1 MHGAQAKPAQHVA
14 DFILLSSAERGFH
27 AKGGAAIA
35 REPDADAARD
45 LPDRLRAMTRI
56 IMVALDGMRP
66 DMVDAATTPNLFALA
81 AEGIRFAN
89 ARSVF
94 PSETRVAT
102 PSLITG
108 CRPGGHGMVAN
119 TLFDASVAPDRL
131 LRTKLVADVL
141 AMAAGAESPLQR
153 SSLAERLSPFGL
165 RFALVSAGTAG
176 AARLLHPAA
185 ERLDAFRWNVED
197 TDGATAEEVRDA
209 LGATPEAAVPNI
221 PRVDFAGRVLIDHV
235 LPRHRPDVALLWL
248 SEPDVSFHWGGLR
261 APHTQQALRAA
272 DAVLGR
278 LRTWRDAQPDA
289 AGIGIIVLSDHGHVT
304 GRGKRCLRTEL
315 QQAGFRAGTGMA
327 PDIDVVVA
335 PAAAP
340 GIWLRDRSLAPQIAD
355 FLATQ
360 SWAGPLLAR
369 DPSIL
374 PAGRAMPL
382 SLLGSGHA
390 RSADLVATF
399 AGSEEA
405 DEWGLPGH
413 APFDAP
419 DVPEGGG
426 MHGGLHRAELATVL
440 VMQGGPFRGGAV
452 AQEAAD
458 LTDIVPTVMHGLG
471 LPVDGMEGRPLLA
484 AFDASADTPPARE
497 AIDLPGGFVLEAI
510 RGPTGRLYPTGM
522 RRAG

>member
-1 MHGAQAKPAQHVA
+1 
-14 DFILLSSAERGFH
+14 
-27 AKGGAAIA
+27 
-35 REPDADAARD
+35 
-45 LPDRLRAMTRI
+45 MTRVV
-56 IMVALDGMRP
+56 MVALDGLRP
-66 DMVDAATTPNLFALA
+66 DMVDAAATPYLFALA
-81 AEGIRFAN
+81 NEGTRFAN

-119 TLFDASVAPDRL
+119 TVFDASVAPDRL
-131 LRTKLVADVL
+131 LRTKLVEDVL
-141 AMAAGAESPLQR
+141 ALANGAESPLQR
-153 SSLAERLSPFGL
+153 PSLAERLAPAGKT
-165 RFALVSAGTAG
+165 FALVSAGTAG

-185 ERLDAFRWNVED
+185 ERLASFRWNVED
-197 TDGATAEEVRDA
+197 TEGATATEVREA

-221 PRVDFAGRVLIDHV
+221 PRVDFAGRVLLDHV
-235 LPRHRPDVALLWL
+235 LPKHRPDVALLWL
-248 SEPDVSFHWGGLR
+248 SEPDISFHWGGLR
-261 APHTQQALRAA
+261 AEHTQRALRAA

-278 LRTWRDAQPDA
+278 IRAWRDAQPDA
-289 AGIGIIVLSDHGHVT
+289 AEIAIVVLSDHGHVT

-315 QQAGFRAGTGMA
+315 QRAGFRAGTGMA
-327 PDIDVVVA
+327 PDVDVVVA

-340 GIWLRDRSLAPQIAD
+340 GLWFRDRALAPQIAD

-360 SWAGPLLAR
+360 DWAGPLLAR
-369 DPSIL
+369 DPAIL
-374 PAGRAMPL
+374 ADGRALPL

-399 AGSEEA
+399 AGHEEP

-440 VMQGGPFRGGAV
+440 VMQGGPVRRGAV
-452 AQEAAD
+452 AEEPAD
-458 LTDIVPTVMHGLG
+458 LTDIVPTVLHMLG
-471 LPVDGMEGRPLLA
+471 LAPEGMEGRPLRA
-484 AFDASADTPPARE
+484 ALDATADAPPARE
-497 AIDLPGGFVLEAI
+497 TIELPGGFMLEAM
-510 RGPTGRLYPTGM
+510 RAPSGRLYPTAL
-522 RRAG
+522 RKVR

>member
-1 MHGAQAKPAQHVA
+1 
-14 DFILLSSAERGFH
+14 
-27 AKGGAAIA
+27 
-35 REPDADAARD
+35 
-45 LPDRLRAMTRI
+45 MTRV
-56 IMVALDGMRP
+56 IMVAMDGLRP
-66 DMVDAATTPNLFALA
+66 DMLDAQGTPHLAALA
-81 AEGIRFAN
+81 AAGTRFAN

-119 TLFDASVAPDRL
+119 TLFDATVAPDRL
-131 LRTKLVADVL
+131 LRTKLVEDVM
-141 AMAAGAESPLQR
+141 AMAQGGESPLQR
-153 SSLAERLSPFGL
+153 PSLAERLAPAGL
-165 RFALVSAGTAG
+165 SFALVSAGTAG

-185 ERLDAFRWNVED
+185 KRLGAFRWNVED
-197 TDGATAEEVRDA
+197 TEGATAAEVRDA
-209 LGATPEAAVPNI
+209 LGATPAHATPNI
-221 PRVDFAGRVLIDHV
+221 ARVDFARRVLLDHV

-248 SEPDVSFHWGGLR
+248 SEPDISFHWGGLR
-261 APHTQQALRAA
+261 AEHTRRALAAA

-278 LRTWRDAQPDA
+278 IVAWRDAQPDA
-289 AGIGIIVLSDHGHVT
+289 AEIAIVVLSDHGHVT

-315 QQAGFRAGTGMA
+315 SRAGFRAGTGMA
-327 PDIDVVVA
+327 PDVDVVVA

-340 GIWLRDRSLAPQIAD
+340 GLWLRDAALAPQIAD

-360 SWAGPLLAR
+360 DWAGPLLAR

-374 PAGRAMPL
+374 PEGRAFPL
-382 SLLGSGHA
+382 ATLGSAHA

-399 AGSEEA
+399 AGSEQA
-405 DEWGLPGH
+405 DEWGLPGF

-440 VMQGGPFRGGAV
+440 VMQGGPFRRGAV

-458 LTDIVPTVMHGLG
+458 LTDIVPTVLHALG
-471 LPVDGMEGRPLLA
+471 LPVEGMEGRPLRGALDA
-484 AFDASADTPPARE
+484 AADAPPPRE
-497 AIDLPGGFVLEAI
+497 VIDLPGGFVLEAM
-510 RGPTGRLYPTGM
+510 RAPSGRFYPTAL
-522 RRAG
+522 RRA

>member
-1 MHGAQAKPAQHVA
+1 
-14 DFILLSSAERGFH
+14 
-27 AKGGAAIA
+27 
-35 REPDADAARD
+35 
-45 LPDRLRAMTRI
+45 MTRV
-56 IMVALDGMRP
+56 IMVAMDGLRP
-66 DMVDAATTPNLFALA
+66 DMVDAAATPNLFALA
-81 AEGIRFAN
+81 ANGTRFAH

-131 LRTKLVADVL
+131 LRTKLVEDVL
-141 AMAAGAESPLQR
+141 AMAKGGESPLQR
-153 SSLAERLSPFGL
+153 PSLAERMAPAGL

-176 AARLLHPAA
+176 AARLLNPAA
-185 ERLDAFRWNVED
+185 ERLGSFRWNVED
-197 TDGATAEEVRDA
+197 TEGATAAEVREA
-209 LGATPEAAVPNI
+209 LGTTPEHAAPNI
-221 PRVDFAGRVLIDHV
+221 PRVEFAGRVLLEHV
-235 LPRHRPDVALLWL
+235 LPKHRPDVALLWL
-248 SEPDVSFHWGGLR
+248 SEPDISFHWGGLR
-261 APHTQQALRAA
+261 AEHTQRALAAA

-278 LRTWRDAQPDA
+278 IVAWRDAQPDA
-289 AGIGIIVLSDHGHVT
+289 AEIAIIVLSDHGHVT

-315 QQAGFRAGTGMA
+315 NKAGFRAGTGMA
-327 PDIDVVVA
+327 PDVDVVVA

-340 GIWLRDRSLAPQIAD
+340 GLWLRDAALAPQIAD

-360 SWAGPLLAR
+360 DWAGPLLAR

-374 PAGRAMPL
+374 PVGRAFPL
-382 SLLGSGHA
+382 ATLGSAHA

-405 DEWGLPGH
+405 DEWGLPGF

-440 VMQGGPFRGGAV
+440 VMEGGPFRRGAV

-458 LTDIVPTVMHGLG
+458 LTDIVPTVIHALG
-471 LPVDGMEGRPLLA
+471 LPTEGMEGRPLRGALDA
-484 AFDASADTPPARE
+484 AADAAPARE
-497 AIDLPGGFVLEAI
+497 VIDLPGGFVLEAM
-510 RGPTGRLYPTGM
+510 RGPTGRFYPTAL

>member
-1 MHGAQAKPAQHVA
+1 
-14 DFILLSSAERGFH
+14 
-27 AKGGAAIA
+27 
-35 REPDADAARD
+35 
-45 LPDRLRAMTRI
+45 
-56 IMVALDGMRP
+56 MVALDGLRP
-66 DMVDAATTPNLFALA
+66 DMVDAAATPNLFALA
-81 AEGIRFAN
+81 AAGTRFAN

-119 TLFDASVAPDRL
+119 TLFDAAAAPDRL
-131 LRTKLVADVL
+131 LRTKLVEDVL
-141 AMAAGAESPLQR
+141 AMAMGAESPLQR
-153 SSLAERLSPFGL
+153 PSLAERLAPAGR

-185 ERLDAFRWNVED
+185 ERLGSFRWNVED
-197 TDGATAEEVRDA
+197 TTGAAAEEVRVA
-209 LGATPEAAVPNI
+209 LGATPDHAVPNT
-221 PRVDFAGRVLIDHV
+221 PRVAFAGRVLIEHV

-248 SEPDVSFHWGGLR
+248 SEPDISFHWGGLGAATTR
-261 APHTQQALRAA
+261 EALAAA

-278 LRTWRDAQPDA
+278 IRAWREAQPDA
-289 AGIGIIVLSDHGHVT
+289 AEIAIIVLSDHGHVT

-315 QQAGFRAGTGMA
+315 QRAGFRAGTGMA
-327 PDIDVVVA
+327 PEVEVVVA

-340 GIWLRDRSLAPQIAD
+340 GIWLRDTALAPQIAD

-360 SWAGPLLAR
+360 GWAGPLLAR

-374 PAGRAMPL
+374 PEGRALPL
-382 SLLGSGHA
+382 ALLGSAHA

-399 AGSEEA
+399 AGEEA
-405 DEWGLPGH
+405 PDEWGLPGF

-440 VMQGGPFRGGAV
+440 VMEGGPFRCGAV
-452 AQEAAD
+452 AEEPAD
-458 LTDIVPTVMHGLG
+458 LTDIVPTVLHVLG
-471 LPVDGMEGRPLLA
+471 LPLEGMEGRPLLA
-484 AFDASADTPPARE
+484 ALDAAADAPPARE
-497 AIDLPGGFVLEAI
+497 VLDLPGGFVLEAM
-510 RGPTGRLYPTGM
+510 RAPSGRFYPTAL
-522 RRAG
+522 RRS

>member
-1 MHGAQAKPAQHVA
+1 
-14 DFILLSSAERGFH
+14 
-27 AKGGAAIA
+27 
-35 REPDADAARD
+35 
-45 LPDRLRAMTRI
+45 MTRV

-66 DMVDAATTPNLFALA
+66 DMVDAAATPNLFALA
-81 AEGIRFAN
+81 AEGTRFAN

-131 LRTKLVADVL
+131 LRTKLVDDVL

-153 SSLAERLSPFGL
+153 ASLAERMAPFGL

-185 ERLDAFRWNVED
+185 ERLGSFRWNVED
-197 TDGATAEEVRDA
+197 SDGATAAEVRDA
-209 LGATPEAAVPNI
+209 LGATPDAAVPNI
-221 PRVDFAGRVLIDHV
+221 PRVEFAGRVLLEHV
-235 LPRHRPDVALLWL
+235 LPRHAPDVALLWL

-261 APHTQQALRAA
+261 APHAQDALRAA

-278 LRTWRDAQPDA
+278 IRAWRDAQPDA
-289 AGIGIIVLSDHGHVT
+289 AEIAIIVLSDHGHVT
-304 GRGKRCLRTEL
+304 GRGKRCLRSEL
-315 QQAGFRAGTGMA
+315 QRAGFRAGTGMG
-327 PDIDVVVA
+327 PDVDVVVA

-340 GIWLRDRSLAPQIAD
+340 GLWLRDLGIAPQIAE
-355 FLATQ
+355 FLASQ
-360 SWAGPLLAR
+360 PWAGPLLAR
-369 DPSIL
+369 DTSIL
-374 PAGRAMPL
+374 PEGRAMPL
-382 SLLGSGHA
+382 ALLGSGHA

-399 AGSEEA
+399 AGDEAA
-405 DEWGLPGH
+405 DEWGLPGF

-440 VMQGGPFRGGAV
+440 VMQGGPFRRGAV

-458 LTDIVPTVMHGLG
+458 LTDIVPTVLHLLG
-471 LPVDGMEGRPLLA
+471 LPSAGMEGRPLHA
-484 AFDASADTPPARE
+484 AFDATADAPPARE
-497 AIDLPGGFVLEAI
+497 VVTLPGGFVLEAM
-510 RGPTGRLYPTGM
+510 RGPNGRFYPSAM
-522 RRAG
+522 HRAARAPRRPAFAQ